1 MAVDNIVDSEDII
14 NILGQEL
21 TALEG
26 IHGQHPETA
35 SGLGSKSKKSFLGE
49 YTNRLFGAPYQL
61 LDSVDRRFPSINSRL
76 GNEYLRNFILNSPI
90 LYIKPGMPHYTG
102 ADDTNSLVELIQTSY
117 IDKVVEKGGG
127 DVGTLLTHLG
137 TTIVFGKG
145 ARLQKRLFGFR
156 ETYYDYM
163 QHVNY
168 MCRSAAVFLGLTEGV
183 SFPNGTF
190 VSGDK
195 FEEFSNMKWE
205 NYRLMSNSK
214 VLDPWDYMS
223 ELVGSTGVGVVL
235 TSLKETGGNV
245 LEGALNLINPTDG
258 KGFLD
263 AWDGSV
269 KNMSEAWNK
278 ATNETMAGH
287 LIDKISSVQFMVE
300 PVQFSESLSNTTE
313 SSIIESSID
322 AISSSV
328 GSEIAFITGSHVDLG
343 YINGIT
349 SFLSSGVDTLAGFLG
364 KITEPVTGGFMSS
377 VFNGG
382 YQSIKGQKMI
392 YPKIYKSSDS
402 HMNYEFKVKLTT
414 PYGDI
419 YNYYMNIIVPLLHLI
434 ALASPRMVTSNTTTS
449 PFIVQAYIPG
459 MCTCQLGIIS
469 QMDIRKNPT
478 GKHVSVNGFPLTVEV
493 TFTIEELYNSM
504 SISPA
509 NDPASFLFNETL
521 NDYLANLSGIMPS
534 IDTYTTQRQT
544 MFKNLDE
551 YLSKES
557 FKNEIAQVVIEK
569 AEGVINPYLGR

>member
-1 MAVDNIVDSEDII
+1 MAINNIDNSEDII
-14 NILGQEL
+14 NTLGQEL
-21 TALEG
+21 SALEG

-35 SGLGSKSKKSFLGE
+35 AGLSSNSRKSFLGE

-102 ADDTNSLVELIQTSY
+102 ADDTNGLIEFIQTTY
-117 IDKVVEKGGG
+117 IDKVVDKGGG
-127 DVGTLLTHLG
+127 NIGTLLTRLG
-137 TTIVFGKG
+137 SSIIFGKG

-214 VLDPWDYMS
+214 VLDPWDYMN

-235 TSLKETGGNV
+235 TSLRETGGNI

-263 AWDGSV
+263 AWDGSIT
-269 KNMSEAWNK
+269 NMSDAWNK
-278 ATNETMAGH
+278 ASNETMADH

-313 SSIIESSID
+313 NSIIESSID
-322 AISSSV
+322 AISTGV

-343 YINGIT
+343 IINGLT
-349 SFLSSGVDTLAGFLG
+349 DFLSSGMDTLAGFLG
-364 KITEPVTGGFMSS
+364 KISEPVTGGFMSS
-377 VFNGG
+377 VFSGG

-449 PFIVQAYIPG
+449 PFIIQAYIPG

-469 QMDIRKNPT
+469 QMEIRKNPT

-551 YLSKES
+551 YLSMNS
-557 FKNEIAQVVIEK
+557 FKNEIAQTVIEK
-569 AEGVINPYLGR
+569 AEGAINPYLGR